1 MNAIAT
7 WTDESLPPAVE
18 RVRQA
23 WSHAILGTGDAAVWV
38 LTIRAVD
45 ALPPQLWR
53 AVLQCI
59 LGHPHDERDLAHA
72 VAALELADGREPPA
86 IVELRIARDTV
97 QSHSLSRWG
106 TSGGGSRESYEAH
119 RRRAAL
125 VLAAFERMPGH
136 HRKAMQQHLDG
147 CSVNVESL
155 LAAVDK
161 LADALAEI
169 DMT

>member
-1 MNAIAT
+1 MTPIAV
-7 WTDESLPPAVE
+7 WTDDSLPPAIE
-18 RVRQA
+18 RVAEA

-45 ALPPQLWR
+45 ALPPHLWR

-72 VAALELADGREPPA
+72 VAALELSDGREPPA

-97 QSHSLSRWG
+97 ESHARSRWG
-106 TSGGGSRESYEAH
+106 AGGAGDREAYDAH

-125 VLAAFERMPGH
+125 VLAAFERMPAH
-136 HRKAMQQHLDG
+136 HRKPLREHLAG

-161 LADALAEI
+161 LADALAKI